1 MKWLLSDKYTL
12 LRNEL
17 FFDREIR
24 GLFGYRGGILN
35 INIDTEKMKKFRHRI
50 FRTRRPIF
58 IKILNQTIKEE
69 KKLKSNLSRDEI
81 EEKAY
86 AKFID
91 YGDDHDLVLTHN
103 RFKELYPED
112 SRKRIYWD
120 R

>member
-24 GLFGYRGGILN
+24 GLFGYRGGILSV
-35 INIDTEKMKKFRHRI
+35 NIDTEKMQKFRHRI
-50 FRTRRPIF
+50 YRTRRSIF
-58 IKILNQTIKEE
+58 TKILNQVIREE
-69 KKLKSNLSRDEI
+69 NKKGNKMSQDDL

-86 AKFID
+86 ALFIN
-91 YGDDHDLVLTHN
+91 YGDEHDMVLTHN

-112 SRKRIYWD
+112 SRRRISWTV
-120 R
+120 